1 MLPLCHQPSSQTMS
15 QAGAWEL
22 IVHLITK
29 AAFVVLVVSLFP
41 NQVTSQ
47 LRKKSQSRS
56 VTESR
61 YLFTS
66 PDQDF
71 TLRFPQEPKQESSE
85 QGPITMMRSYAVN
98 TEQGM
103 RFSINF
109 QDLGG
114 NPRSAQ
120 NNEWASD
127 LEQMTTQ
134 AARNRGERVVQIH
147 RLAKNV
153 IEMESWQTVPQTGA
167 NQNYLNRSI
176 IWRGRVYSLGCGS
189 LLNNEVANKVTCR
202 RFFNSIRFTTQR

>member
-1 MLPLCHQPSSQTMS
+1 MS
-15 QAGAWEL
+15 HVGAWES

-29 AAFVVLVVSLFP
+29 AAIVVLVVGLFP
-41 NQVTSQ
+41 YQVTSQ
-47 LRKKSQSRS
+47 RRKKSRPRS
-56 VTESR
+56 VAESW
-61 YLFTS
+61 YLFAS

-71 TLRFPQEPKQESSE
+71 TLRFPQEPKQEPSE
-85 QGPITMMRSYAVN
+85 QGQITMMRSYAVN

-109 QDLGG
+109 QDIGG
-114 NPRSAQ
+114 DPLATE
-120 NNEWASD
+120 NNEWASY
-127 LEQMTTQ
+127 LEQWTTQ

-167 NQNYLNRSI
+167 NQNLLNRSI
-176 IWRGRVYSLGCGS
+176 IWRGRVYALGCGS

-202 RFFNSIRFTTQR
+202 RFFNSIRFTTQVKRTSHKKQ

>member
-1 MLPLCHQPSSQTMS
+1 MT
-15 QAGAWEL
+15 QAGARQSL
-22 IVHLITK
+22 VQLITK
-29 AAFVVLVVSLFP
+29 AAIIVLVIGLFTV
-41 NQVTSQ
+41 QVTSQ
-47 LRKKSQSRS
+47 RRKKSLSRS
-56 VTESR
+56 IPESW

-66 PDQDF
+66 PDRDF
-71 TLRFPQEPKQESSE
+71 TLRFPQEPKREPDA
-85 QGPITMMRSYAVN
+85 QGPTTMMRSYALN

-114 NPRSAQ
+114 DPRAAQ

-127 LEQMTTQ
+127 VEQMTTQ

-147 RLAKNV
+147 RPAKNV

-167 NQNYLNRSI
+167 NQNYLSRSI
-176 IWRGRVYSLGCGS
+176 LRRGRVYSLGCGS
-189 LLNNEVANKVTCR
+189 LVNNEVANQVICR